1 MAHGLPDSRARR
13 RVGDVVSLAPSW
25 LTGAWP
31 PGLDLPR
38 YFAMGIVVLAGACLQ
53 GIGGLGFAMFCA
65 PIAALAFPQLVPAP
79 ILVLGCPLAALA
91 AVRERHS
98 IQWSVAGFA
107 LAGRLAGAVL
117 AAFVVKILPTP
128 LASIL
133 FALMIL
139 TGVVLSVRGWHVA
152 TTPANS
158 AAAGL
163 ASGLMGT
170 ITSAGAPPLAI
181 AMHNLE
187 PAPLRATL
195 GCIFLIG
202 SVMSFAAL
210 AAVGRAGSA
219 DLVLGLFLA
228 PWLLAGFAA
237 SGPIARRMSR
247 AAMRN
252 FLLTL
257 AAFGAIA
264 VLVQVTLAH

>member
-1 MAHGLPDSRARR
+1 M
-13 RVGDVVSLAPSW
+13 SLAPSW
-25 LTGAWP
+25 LAAAWP
-31 PGLDLPR
+31 PGLDFTR
-38 YFAMGIVVLAGACLQ
+38 YLAMGLMVLAGACLQ
-53 GIGGLGFAMFCA
+53 GVGGLGFAMFCA
-65 PIAALAFPQLVPAP
+65 PVAALVFPQLVPAP

-91 AVRERHS
+91 AVREREA
-98 IQWSVAGFA
+98 IRWNIAGFA
-107 LAGRLAGAVL
+107 LAGRFAGAVI
-117 AAFVVKILPTP
+117 AAFVVQVISAVV
-128 LASIL
+128 ASIL

-139 TGVVLSVRGWHVA
+139 AGVALSVRGWQVA
-152 TTPANS
+152 TSRMNS
-158 AAAGL
+158 AVAGV
-163 ASGLMGT
+163 ASGVMGT

-181 AMHNLE
+181 AMQNLE

-210 AAVGRAGSA
+210 AAVGRAGTA
-219 DLVLGLFLA
+219 DLLLGLFLA
-228 PWLLAGFAA
+228 PWLVAGFAA

-264 VLVQVTLAH
+264 VLVQVALAH